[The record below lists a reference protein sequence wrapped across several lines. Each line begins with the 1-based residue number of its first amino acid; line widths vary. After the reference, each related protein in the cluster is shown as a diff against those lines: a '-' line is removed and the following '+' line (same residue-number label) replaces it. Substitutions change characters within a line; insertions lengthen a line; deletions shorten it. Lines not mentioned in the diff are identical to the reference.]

1 MKHSKL
7 IALIICVVFLLAGFA
22 GSSAGQI
29 STKKQPPTVSSKPIP
44 PKVDYN
50 VSGKIGWQEYKFLAK
65 KCGDLRVVISEQKGT
80 QGSGPA
86 QTPKYEIL
94 GYQYPTTSSNPNLCD
109 YRVKLPVGKPMFLNV
124 EWTGHFLQP
133 VASTVVKGDTVGWQ
147 NPITLKPG
155 EKLIRNFR
163 ILVTEIH

>member
-1 MKHSKL
+1 MKQSKA

-22 GSSAGQI
+22 VSSEGQV
-29 STKKQPPTVSSKPIP
+29 STKMPSKVSKKPIP
-44 PKVDYN
+44 PPTFDYN

-80 QGSGPA
+80 TDTGGLQL
-86 QTPKYEIL
+86 PKYEIV

-109 YRVKLPVGKPMFLNV
+109 YRVKLPVGKPMFLGV

-133 VASTVVKGDTVGWQ
+133 VGSTVVKSDTVGWQ
-147 NPITLKPG
+147 NPITVKPG
-155 EKLIRNFR
+155 QKLIRNFK
-163 ILVTEIH
+163 IVVTEIH